1 VGAAGRAARRRPL
14 TRETS
19 HPLGENRSVR
29 ALAIML
35 AAVAA
40 GGALTLAGAA
50 SRRQAADVRVAST
63 PLLGVT
69 GDVARF
75 KDLTGQE
82 SLVHQAFLG
91 WGQGQ
96 SYGAQFAVLLP
107 SFGPIPMLHLGT
119 AGRDGK
125 EAITPAGIA
134 SGRGDGYLI
143 ALNEAIAIWGRG
155 IYIRPMA
162 EMNGIANFYTGYS
175 RDGRPRDAAHSPASY
190 RRAFARIYILLHGG
204 PAATINAKLRALGL
218 PGIAHDLPENPFP
231 RLRVVW
237 SPLAGGNPRVP
248 GNAPE
253 MYYPGRAYVD
263 VEGGDIYDEQLV
275 DTAPWDQLEALFKHS
290 VADGKPFSVPEWG
303 LFTIDDPA
311 FVGHMC
317 AFLDTHRTTE
327 VAVFYE
333 SRAGSIFDLEPKPKS
348 RQRYRECITP
358 QAAPLPSWASAI
370 GASLTALSLTPVPP
384 SGSAP
389 LAVRFQI
396 TATLSVAIEHW
407 EVVFGDG
414 AIASGGGPP
423 PTSLSHSYSAEGVYQ
438 AVLFVFDAPPF
449 ALADARFFT
458 AATVTVGVGAK
469 PRVSFVPTPT
479 SGRAP
484 LKVSFRLELD
494 LPSLV
499 TSWTLVYG
507 DGLSREQAGA
517 PPHFLGHTYT
527 APGTYHVLLL
537 LNSGASHT
545 YVATV
550 DITAAGPGGGGPS
563 STTTTTTST
572 TAAPPA
578 TGVAIRTVLVNGRP
592 YTGGPIPYGS
602 KVDVTKGILV
612 LTTDTGT
619 LRLFGMG
626 GITAI
631 FRLVRGT
638 DQGRPIVELQLLGG
652 NFNVCPKRKKA
663 DVLGS
668 AATTTTVR
676 QLWGKGKGRFRTRGR
691 YAAATVRGTYW
702 LTADRCDG
710 TLVRVRAGV
719 VLVSDLPKHRQVR
732 VTPGHT
738 YLAKP

>member
-1 VGAAGRAARRRPL
+1 
-14 TRETS
+14 
-19 HPLGENRSVR
+19 VR

-35 AAVAA
+35 AAAAA
-40 GGALTLAGAA
+40 GGAVTLSGGA
-50 SRRQAADVRVAST
+50 SRRQAADVRAAGT
-63 PLLGVT
+63 PVLGVT

-75 KDLTGQE
+75 KDETGQE
-82 SLVHQAFLG
+82 SLVRQAFLG

-119 AGRDGK
+119 AGQNGK

-143 ALNEAIAIWGRG
+143 ALNEAIATWGKG

-162 EMNGIANFYTGYS
+162 EMNGTGNFYTGY
-175 RDGRPRDAAHSPASY
+175 GANGLPRDAAHSPSSY
-190 RRAFARIYILLHGG
+190 RRAFARIYVLLHGG
-204 PAATINAKLRALGL
+204 PAATIDAKLRALGL
-218 PGIAHDLPENPFP
+218 PGVTHDLPENPFP
-231 RLRVVW
+231 RLRVLW

-263 VEGGDIYDEQLV
+263 VEGGDIYDERLT
-275 DTAPWDQLEALFKHS
+275 DTAPWDQLEALYKHA
-290 VADGKPFSVPEWG
+290 VADGKPFSIPEWG
-303 LFTIDDPA
+303 LFSIDDPV
-311 FVGHMC
+311 FVQHMC
-317 AFLDTHRTTE
+317 TFLDTHRTSE

-333 SRAGSIFDLEPKPKS
+333 SRAGSIFDLASKPKS
-348 RQRYRECITP
+348 RETYSRCITP
-358 QAAPLPSWASAI
+358 QGAPLPSWAAAA
-370 GASLTALSLTPVPP
+370 GATLGALTLTAVPP
-384 SGSAP
+384 SGDAP
-389 LAVRFQI
+389 LAVRFAI
-396 TATLSVAIEHW
+396 TAKLSVPITHW
-407 EVVFGDG
+407 ELVFGDG
-414 AIASGGGPP
+414 AFGSGSGSPPAS
-423 PTSLSHSYSAEGVYQ
+423 LLHSYGTDGVYQ
-438 AVLFVFDAPPF
+438 AVLFVFEAPPF
-449 ALADARFFT
+449 DLANARFFT
-458 AATVTVGVGAK
+458 AATVTVGTGAT
-469 PRVSFVPTPT
+469 PLVSFVPTPT

-484 LKVSFRLELD
+484 LKVSFRLD
-494 LPSLV
+494 LALPGPV

-507 DGLSREQAGA
+507 DGNSRRQTG
-517 PPHFLGHTYT
+517 PPAHFLGHTYT
-527 APGTYHVLLL
+527 TPGTYRVLLV
-537 LNSGASHT
+537 LNSGASRA

-550 DITAAGPGGGGPS
+550 DITAAGPGGGGGP
-563 STTTTTTST
+563 STTTTTTTTTT
-572 TAAPPA
+572 TAAAPA
-578 TGVAIRTVLVNGRP
+578 RGLAIRTVLVNGRP
-592 YTGGPIPYGS
+592 FTGGPIPYGAR
-602 KVDVTKGILV
+602 VDVTKGTLV

-619 LRLFGMG
+619 LRLFGAG

-631 FRLVRGT
+631 FRLLRGT
-638 DQGRPIVELQLLGG
+638 DQGRPIVVLQLVGG

-663 DVLGS
+663 GAVGA

-676 QLWGKGKGRFRTRGR
+676 QLWGNGKGRFRTHGR

-702 LTADRCDG
+702 LTVDRCDG